1 MSRGLITQFT
11 HHYPETL
18 GFSVLMNIPWWM
30 RCVINLAMPFFDTY
44 TRSKFRTHDGAEAI
58 AQGDLLAS
66 DLLDECGGELEVSLV
81 VCLKSRRRKL
91 GAKVGRSL
99 STQRHT
105 KTQSSRFASSA
116 AIRISRTGLL
126 LASPRSAGRSASGRW
141 HQLATPYS
149 LTSPPLVMHLHI
161 FSQTNKHNRGYS
173 WP

>member
-116 AIRISRTGLL
+116 AIRISRTDRPGGAPLEGGTNSPLRIASLL
-126 LASPRSAGRSASGRW
+126 PLSSCIYISFHRQTSTIGAIHGPRWACMI
-141 HQLATPYS
+141 
-149 LTSPPLVMHLHI
+149 V
-161 FSQTNKHNRGYS
+161 
-173 WP
+173 